1 MDHAKL
7 QQLRA
12 NRVIAYN
19 NMYLKAE
26 GTRIFKSLTLT
37 EYINQR
43 NGGMRIIDDSKV
55 YFEAIEPETVT
66 TNTMSGG
73 PCITLIAQIFLALE
87 DLLVYNASISLPP
100 TKSARI
106 AYLWFFTVAAGYSWI
121 TPGSITGTKDSWNW
135 DTKNLLSDDTAI
147 FVWMTQVLVNT
158 MSNFIPSYNTSL
170 LLEQDRMNF
179 GWTEQEHQTVIDQ
192 VKSQGNFSLWLS
204 TWQTWYTGR
213 QNDGNVAAGTAA
225 TDAQLRNGATTLD
238 VTTTQDFTN
247 ATAYP
252 KPRKWT
258 PLKVG
263 GVKKNF
269 LTYGWGSVN
278 TTCLTAGNETTIK
291 SAATTHFLDPEDPDP
306 DPVIA
311 AAKSAA
317 NIAARDTEID
327 NLVTL
332 NNSLTDTQ
340 KAIAEFW
347 AGGPLTVSPPC
358 MMIWFWKKYIEV
370 ANTPIHR
377 MIYSGLE
384 LAINIFEGSRLT
396 WALKRENMEARPI
409 QEIRRRY
416 AGQNVTNYDGTII
429 NGNIWV
435 PYQETNFVTPPF
447 ADFPS
452 GHSTFSQA
460 FANVMNAWFSPTIPT
475 TMINMTDL
483 YLLSPMYTGLG
494 PLTNSLSDITVKART
509 SQIQTD
515 LVPASDVHLI
525 WSVWQDIAD
534 SAGVS
539 RQYGGIHAVS
549 ANLGGQAVANTA
561 FPLITSRWAISRT

>member
-37 EYINQR
+37 EYINQH

-55 YFEAIEPETVT
+55 YFEAIEPEIIAGT
-66 TNTMSGG
+66 TMSGG

-87 DLLVYNASISLPP
+87 DLLVYNASISVPP
-100 TKSARI
+100 TRSSRI

-179 GWTEQEHQTVIDQ
+179 GWTAEQHQAVIDQ

-225 TDAQLRNGATTLD
+225 TDAQLPNGATTLD
-238 VTTTQDFTN
+238 VTTSQDFTN

-252 KPRKWT
+252 NPRKWT

-269 LTYGWGSVN
+269 LTYGWGDVN
-278 TTCLTAGNETTIK
+278 STCLTAGDETTIK
-291 SAATTHFLDPEDPDP
+291 SAANAYYLDTTDTT
-306 DPVIA
+306 
-311 AAKSAA
+311 K
-317 NIAARDTEID
+317 NTARNAEID
-327 NLVTL
+327 SLV
-332 NNSLTDTQ
+332 NVANSLTDTQ

-358 MMIWFWKKYIEV
+358 MMIWFWKNYIELV
-370 ANTPIHR
+370 NPALNV

-429 NGNIWV
+429 NGNLWV

-494 PLTNSLSDITVKART
+494 TLTNSLSDITVKAGT
-509 SQIQTD
+509 SKIQTG
-515 LVPASDVHLI
+515 LVPASDVHLT